1 MVLLFEVDWTNYTKN
16 SFSDNLDK
24 AQVKKP
30 RSDRDYSVKE
40 LEEAASAKEPGL
52 EHQLFY
58 NSNPVLNK
66 EVSNLL
72 RSEMGKL
79 TAIGS

>member
-1 MVLLFEVDWTNYTKN
+1 
-16 SFSDNLDK
+16 LDK

-30 RSDRDYSVKE
+30 PSDRDYSEKE

-52 EHQLFY
+52 EYQLFY

-79 TAIGS
+79 TAIRPQKTQRGN